1 MKKTTELTQNDKI
14 EIIKL
19 AKKDIQR
26 ILDGRIQ
33 PNKNHTIFEVNLV
46 EKTIEKAKFD
56 RNLTITFSDAIQQK
70 KENKSIS
77 KKQDCIYILAL
88 NRKNVLK
95 ILKRDF
101 GLSYY

>member
-1 MKKTTELTQNDKI
+1 MKETELNQSDKM
-14 EIIKL
+14 EITKQ

-33 PNKNHTIFEVNLV
+33 PHKNHTIFEVNLTK
-46 EKTIEKAKFD
+46 KTIEKAKFD
-56 RNLTITFSDAIQQK
+56 RNLTITFSDAMQQK

-77 KKQDCIYILAL
+77 KKQDCIYIPAL

-95 ILKRDF
+95 ILERDF
-101 GLSYY
+101 GLSYC